1 MDVKFLSE
9 IARLNNVKDA
19 YKQSYISNLEYLEE
33 KLDRISSQIDRTT
46 SELKLEI
53 LNRQKEYYEAEITKL
68 DETMEMAIKDV
79 DKKIERIEAKHRE
92 LEDQAK
98 KKCESFDFNL
108 ENLRTAIK
116 RRNAGDMFDMFE
128 SVANAMSILRKENSS
143 CTHEQSS
150 ETPDLS

>member
-9 IARLNNVKDA
+9 IARLNTVKDA

-33 KLDRISSQIDRTT
+33 KLDRINAQIDRTT

-53 LNRQKEYYEAEITKL
+53 LNRQKEYYEAEIVKL
-68 DETMEMAIKDV
+68 DETMEKAIKDL
-79 DKKIERIEAKHRE
+79 DNKLAKIEAKHRE

-108 ENLRTAIK
+108 ESLRAAIK
-116 RRNAGDMFDMFE
+116 RRNMSDIFDMFE
-128 SVANAMSILRKENSS
+128 STANALSILRKESSS

>member
-9 IARLNNVKDA
+9 IARLNSVKDA
-19 YKQSYISNLEYLEE
+19 YKQSYISNLEYLED
-33 KLDRISSQIDRTT
+33 KLDRINSQIDRTT

-53 LNRQKEYYEAEITKL
+53 LNRQKGYYETEITKL
-68 DETMEMAIKDV
+68 DETMEIAIKDV

-116 RRNAGDMFDMFE
+116 RRNAGDIFDMFE
-128 SVANAMSILRKENSS
+128 SVANAMSILRKESSS
-143 CTHEQSS
+143 CTHGQSS